1 MSIAYLQYGGDQ
13 KFHLESG
20 RICQIGR
27 SLSNE
32 VVVQDAEV
40 SRHHASVEV
49 RGNDHILT
57 DAGSRNGTSLNGSR
71 ISGPVRLKHGD
82 RIEVGNTS
90 VIFHRPDGGLGLG
103 VFGEGATIAAT
114 ITPPTQLSFV
124 LSMTGFD
131 NLASNADAAR
141 LDAALVACRNQLA
154 QALDRQSIRDVRYAG
169 DLVIC
174 SVTEEGGVDARDP
187 LERSLRAVSD
197 LAIALEQLPAHAG
210 VIGRVQVAGGLWLQ
224 ECTGGENAAASMAS
238 MTNALALAAEA
249 ARNGGASFLL
259 NGASALRVRRWS
271 GSNEKLLMEPAGGA
285 QGFPGSVSLQLFQL
299 PQILPL

>member
-40 SRHHASVEV
+40 SRHHATVEV
-49 RGNDHILT
+49 RGNDHILS
-57 DAGSRNGTSLNGSR
+57 DVGSRNGTSLNGVR

-82 RIEVGNTS
+82 RIEVGNTT
-90 VIFHRPDGGLGLG
+90 VIFCRPDGGLGLG
-103 VFGEGATIAAT
+103 VFGEEATIAAT
-114 ITPPTQLSFV
+114 FTPATRLSFA
-124 LSMTGFD
+124 LSISGFD
-131 NLASNADAAR
+131 SLAQNADPVR
-141 LDAALVACRNQLA
+141 LDAALIACRNQLA

-174 SVTEEGGVDARDP
+174 SLAEEAGVNGRDP
-187 LERSLRAVSD
+187 LERALRAVSD

-210 VIGRVQVAGGLWLQ
+210 VMGRIQVTGGLWLQ
-224 ECTGGENAAASMAS
+224 ESSGAEDPAFNMA
-238 MTNALALAAEA
+238 NALALASEA
-249 ARNGGASFLL
+249 ARTGGASFLL
-259 NGASALRVRRWS
+259 NGAGASRVRRWS
-271 GSNEKLLMEPAGGA
+271 AANEKLLPERADGA
-285 QGFPGSVSLQLFQL
+285 PRFPGAALLPLFQL
-299 PQILPL
+299 PQVLPL

>member
-49 RGNDHILT
+49 RGNEHILT
-57 DAGSRNGTSLNGSR
+57 DAGSRNGTCLNGSR

-82 RIEVGNTS
+82 RIEIGNTS

-103 VFGEGATIAAT
+103 VFGEDATIAAT
-114 ITPPTQLSFV
+114 ITSPTQLSFV

-141 LDAALVACRNQLA
+141 LEAALVACRNQLA

-174 SVTEEGGVDARDP
+174 SVAEEGGVDARDP

-210 VIGRVQVAGGLWLQ
+210 VIGRVQVSGGLWLQ
-224 ECTGGENAAASMAS
+224 EFTGGENAAASM
-238 MTNALALAAEA
+238 TNALALADEA
-249 ARNGGASFLL
+249 ARNGGASFVL

-271 GSNEKLLMEPAGGA
+271 GSNEKLLMESAGGA
-285 QGFPGSVSLQLFQL
+285 RRFPGSASLQLFQL

>member
-40 SRHHASVEV
+40 SRHHATVEV

-57 DAGSRNGTSLNGSR
+57 DAGSRNGTCLNGAR
-71 ISGPVRLKHGD
+71 ITGPVRLKHGD

-90 VIFHRPDGGLGLG
+90 VLFFRPDSGLGLG
-103 VFGEGATIAAT
+103 VFGEDATIAAT
-114 ITPPTQLSFV
+114 LSPPTQLCFV
-124 LSMTGFD
+124 LSMSGLD
-131 NLASNADAAR
+131 NLARNADPAR
-141 LDAALVACRNQLA
+141 LDAALVACRNQVA

-169 DLVIC
+169 DLLIC
-174 SVTEEGGVDARDP
+174 SISQEGGIDKPDA
-187 LERSLRAVSD
+187 LERALRAVSD

-224 ECTGGENAAASMAS
+224 EFAGENGSLSMN
-238 MTNALALAAEA
+238 NALALATEA
-249 ARNGGASFLL
+249 ARNGGTTFLL
-259 NGASALRVRRWS
+259 NGAGTQRVRHWS
-271 GSNEKLLMEPAGGA
+271 NSNDKLLLEPAGSA
-285 QGFPGSVSLQLFQL
+285 QHFPGAASLQLFQL